1 MSQNGWSPATI
12 EASYREATWPETQ
25 ASRPGLNPAA
35 HSELSVLWRICLSR
49 SRAAVNH
56 FRRPRPAVR
65 SVAIDSTV
73 KPRFGD
79 LYYFDPFFAAS
90 SAAFSAARAPAR
102 MLASHGV
109 IPLVTCVFVDGIP
122 ALAHRNHCC
131 PRSCPH
137 RRIFDSEL
145 VKERVSV
152 GARETL
158 DQVRVRAGV
167 WRAGFAFE
175 IRRFDN
181 ELKNELRVSAALA
194 DAEARLD

>member
-79 LYYFDPFFAAS
+79 LLRSLLRGLFRGLLRGARS
-90 SAAFSAARAPAR
+90 SED
-102 MLASHGV
+102 ASHGV